1 MNESYLAHHG
11 ILGQK
16 WGVRRYQNKDGSL
29 TDEGRK
35 RKYYRDR
42 TSRQM
47 KYVDDVNHVVNS
59 LSDNERRLLG
69 MRKGETQWIEDN
81 AREET
86 SSNILKT
93 FIQKYGDTPVSML
106 EIWDDGTDIGQIAI
120 ATDPKYRGTGVTSK
134 NIEAAVKWF
143 NSKKNTKIKDLQWN
157 NLKEN
162 KVSGQIAEK
171 HGFGELETDDLW
183 EYRVMRK
190 K

>member
-1 MNESYLAHHG
+1 MDESYLSHHG

-29 TDEGRK
+29 TAEGRN
-35 RKYYRDR
+35 RRYYRDR
-42 TSRQM
+42 TKREL
-47 KYVDDVNHVVNS
+47 KNVNDVNKVVDS
-59 LSDNERRLLG
+59 LSDNEKRLLG
-69 MRKGETQWIEDN
+69 MRKDETKWISDED
-81 AREET
+81 AIGK
-86 SSNILKT
+86 SSDIIKT
-93 FIQKYGDTPVSML
+93 FIQRHGDTPVSMI
-106 EIWDDGTDIGQIAI
+106 EIWDLGDGKGDIAI
-120 ATDPKYRGTGVTSK
+120 ATNPNYRGQGYTSK
-134 NIEAAVKWF
+134 NIADMTNWF
-143 NSKKNTKIKDLQWN
+143 NSARNTKIKDLQWN

>member
-1 MNESYLAHHG
+1 MDEPYLSHHG

-29 TDEGRK
+29 TAEGRN
-35 RKYYRDR
+35 RRYYRDR
-42 TSRQM
+42 TKREL
-47 KYVDDVNHVVNS
+47 KNVNDVNKVVDS
-59 LSDNERRLLG
+59 LSDNEKRLLG
-69 MRKGETQWIEDN
+69 MRKDETKWISDKD
-81 AREET
+81 AIGK
-86 SSNILKT
+86 SSDIVKT
-93 FIQKYGDTPVSML
+93 FIQRHGDTPVSMI
-106 EIWDDGTDIGQIAI
+106 EVWDLGDGKGDIAI
-120 ATDPKYRGTGVTSK
+120 ATNPNYRGQGYTSK
-134 NIEAAVKWF
+134 NIADMTNWF
-143 NSKKNTKIKDLQWN
+143 NSARNTKIKDLQWN